1 MQNLVPEL
9 TLVKRVLNDLGFWS
23 TFPVLNSHSLCAAHQ
38 FCWTRWGGDVEVFNN
53 PFDDSPEATA
63 EAEPGATIYIRVPAV
78 LKRRVEEA
86 ADAESGSRTKGEI
99 IADEGSV
106 AFAGP
111 RPFDLPV
118 AQRTTVTGHGNNGVR
133 ATFYSLLPKRENG
146 VLVNRG
152 VGTEAV
158 NVQMLSKVARK
169 LAEQR
174 LRAADESERK

>member
-1 MQNLVPEL
+1 MLEKDSFHPLSPE
-9 TLVKRVLNDLGFWS
+9 
-23 TFPVLNSHSLCAAHQ
+23 AANK
-38 FCWTRWGGDVEVFNN
+38 WLLDGYVEVFNN
-53 PFDDSPEATA
+53 PFDDPPQATA
-63 EAEPGATIYIRVPAV
+63 EAIPGATIYIRVPAA

-86 ADAESGSRTKGEI
+86 ADAEKVSGNVWAMRCVERCLEPGSRTKGEI

-118 AQRTTVTGHGNNGVR
+118 AQRTTGTGHGNNGVR

-158 NVQMLSKVARK
+158 NVQMLSKVARR